1 MNMTL
6 LEQHLRETARDRERE
21 SDIKAE
27 SQEQATLSMP
37 RPFPSASTA
46 AAAAER
52 EKRRQQHKQSVVCC
66 MIRSF
71 VAESAS
77 YLGQLTADSV
87 YMMYEHHRLH
97 FYFQHFGICTSR
109 CVRISDEYYRRR

>member
-1 MNMTL
+1 MTL

-37 RPFPSASTA
+37 RPFPSAST